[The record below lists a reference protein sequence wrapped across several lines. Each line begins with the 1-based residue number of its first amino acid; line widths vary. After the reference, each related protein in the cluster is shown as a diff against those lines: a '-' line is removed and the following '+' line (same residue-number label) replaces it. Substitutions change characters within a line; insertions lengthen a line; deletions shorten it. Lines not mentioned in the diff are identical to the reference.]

1 MSRYSQDKIDKSRQA
16 IEKSAS
22 ELFRLKG
29 YHGVGLAEIT
39 KSAGLTNG
47 TFYAHFKSKR
57 DLFEQVINRTNQG
70 RSKFFETLKST
81 NKLEQARKFVEIYL
95 SVQHFKNEKAG
106 CLMPRLAA
114 DLKEHWLAKHKSPKK
129 YIDDFTDFFIQT
141 GLSKTES
148 QFITASL
155 VGTLV
160 TARTLPSSE
169 GLSFLEMN
177 KKIILNYIKHKLKE

>member
-1 MSRYSQDKIDKSRQA
+1 MSRYSQEEIEESRLA

-57 DLFEQVINRTNQG
+57 DLFENIIVKTILG
-70 RSKFFETLKST
+70 RGKFLENLKSP
-81 NKLEQARKFVEIYL
+81 NGFEQAKKFVEMYL
-95 SVQHFKNEKAG
+95 SAQHFQNEKGG
-106 CLMPRLAA
+106 CLMPRLAG
-114 DLKEHWLAKHKSPKK
+114 DLKEHGLEKYSSPKK
-129 YIDDFTDFFIQT
+129 YIDEFAEFLAST
-141 GLSKTES
+141 GLSKNDG

-155 VGTLV
+155 IGTLV
-160 TARTLPSSE
+160 TARTLPE
-169 GLSFLEMN
+169 KDGYLFLESN
-177 KKIILNYIKHKLKE
+177 KKIIIEYIKQKLEE